1 MKKINFVTNKQKLR
15 QMAYGDAIYAWL
27 LLHSHYDE
35 NEDHNY
41 IYKRDF
47 TYTEIGKDI
56 HRSRQTVSK
65 NFEKLLNSN
74 NGSGKDLIY
83 ENKKDGVYILPC
95 FREFEQLNADTVL
108 NLFWLCGQGNTKRK
122 EELVKLYAWL
132 KKRYKEK
139 HKDISLKEMIEAMGH
154 DCHNEE
160 IYNRYK
166 DLLTTLQGAGLVN
179 FRTDL
184 TNFRNKNGK
193 FDKTLYVYKVNEKAN
208 QEWIDKKE

>member
-35 NEDHNY
+35 NENHNY

-83 ENKKDGVYILPC
+83 ENQKDGIYILPC

-108 NLFWLCGQGNTKRK
+108 NLFWLCGQGKKKRK
-122 EELVKLYAWL
+122 EEWVSVKKIKSFVIIFMMIFYIFW
-132 KKRYKEK
+132 KK
-139 HKDISLKEMIEAMGH
+139 L
-154 DCHNEE
+154 
-160 IYNRYK
+160 
-166 DLLTTLQGAGLVN
+166 
-179 FRTDL
+179 
-184 TNFRNKNGK
+184 
-193 FDKTLYVYKVNEKAN
+193 
-208 QEWIDKKE
+208 